1 MICLTH
7 KCIVAKEVE
16 RRLIY
21 EFIHTKLPEYAV
33 IEKCRVLK
41 VTKQGYYQWARSLDK
56 PYKYAALLAKILE
69 VLAEDIENKENY
81 GARRVFLRLKQPE
94 YNCEGSY
101 STVYRVMKANSLLR
115 KKKRRPNSLTK
126 EDYAAQK
133 SENLLNQDFTA
144 SEPNTKW
151 LSDITE
157 VPTADGKLY
166 LAPVLDCF
174 DGQIVG
180 LAMADNMRKE
190 LCVSA
195 FEQACL
201 RHKASGMIFHSDR
214 GSQYTSQKFRETLRA
229 RGAIQSMCGTG
240 RCYDNAR
247 MESFIATLKKEKLY
261 KIRTDLLSMEVVK
274 SIIFRWIFR
283 YYNRKRV
290 YTANESGYPP
300 EVKRE
305 MHEEQKMSAL
315 MAA

>member
-1 MICLTH
+1 M
-7 KCIVAKEVE
+7 
-16 RRLIY
+16 
-21 EFIHTKLPEYAV
+21 PEYSIV
-33 IEKCRVLK
+33 EKCRVLN
-41 VTKQGYYQWARSLDK
+41 VTKQGYYQWQRSLDK
-56 PYKYAALLAKILE
+56 PYKYAALLAMILKA
-69 VLAEDIENKENY
+69 LAEDPENRGNY
-81 GARRVFLRLKQPE
+81 GTRRIYLRLKQPE
-94 YNCEGSY
+94 YNYQGSY
-101 STVYRVMKANSLLR
+101 STIYRVMKANGLLL

-133 SENLLNQDFTA
+133 SENLISQDFTA

-157 VPTADGKLY
+157 IPTADGKLY

-190 LCVSA
+190 LCINA

-201 RHKASGMIFHSDR
+201 RHNASGMIFHSDR
-214 GSQYTSQKFRETLRA
+214 GSQYTSQKFRETLKSRNA
-229 RGAIQSMCGTG
+229 TQSMSGTG

-261 KIRTDLLSMEVVK
+261 KIRTDLLSMEIVK
-274 SIIFRWIFR
+274 SIIFRWIFL
-283 YYNRKRV
+283 YYNKKRI
-290 YTANESGYPP
+290 YTANEGGYPP
-300 EVKRE
+300 VVKRR
-305 MHEEQKMSAL
+305 MYQEQRLSAL